1 MRMYD
6 YTLAFIELEQL
17 LVNGEIDGQTYR
29 DTLKSLEGSADEK
42 AENLCRMMDNFKAQA
57 KLLKEEEDKLKEKRK
72 TLENSIEWFNDS
84 LELYLKATKAGDKQV
99 GMYRL
104 KYRNLPDVVNIT
116 NENLIPA
123 AYRVPQPDKIP
134 LTPIKQAL
142 QDSIEVP
149 GAEMETGRTKFEVV
163 K

>member
-29 DTLKSLEGSADEK
+29 DTLKSLESSADEK

-72 TLENSIEWFNDS
+72 TLENSIEWFNNS
-84 LELYLKATKAGDKQV
+84 LELYLKATYSADKQV
-99 GMYRL
+99 GLYKLR
-104 KYRNLPDVVNIT
+104 YRNLPDVVNIT

-123 AYRVPQPDKIP
+123 AYRVPQPD
-134 LTPIKQAL
+134 
-142 QDSIEVP
+142 
-149 GAEMETGRTKFEVV
+149 
-163 K
+163 